1 MKPKGFDYDNIRVS
15 TNNLE
20 LSNIDDIVT
29 KCRGKKIAVFLG
41 AGFSKAWDAK
51 YPLSNDIFSISE
63 SDAVK
68 ERKNYKFFDLFDSLS
83 LKWASDTANINEKVS
98 VFKLFK
104 YTMDIY
110 KRYPSLLPSHLDKYT
125 LNEFEDE
132 IKKYI
137 KTKFYKKVGKAEAKL
152 ILPKKI
158 AKNKSDIISL
168 FKLLSKIS
176 RLGVITTNYDIV
188 IDKILH
194 EITAEQC
201 LLRGHIV
208 KMNGSIK
215 CPNPNALSL
224 FKINGG
230 FEVVEYKDNF
240 KIDYDSVSNNLISPN
255 IILPSNEQIY
265 DDKYFKTV
273 FVKSSNFLRNAE
285 VMLFIGYSFPKEDHI
300 IRFLLKSFIDSDD
313 ADKETII
320 IGRNKKSAE
329 NMHSSAC
336 DVFKELND
344 KSGLFYFGGAFE
356 ELCSQSKKL
365 A

>member
-1 MKPKGFDYDNIRVS
+1 
-15 TNNLE
+15 
-20 LSNIDDIVT
+20 
-29 KCRGKKIAVFLG
+29 
-41 AGFSKAWDAK
+41 
-51 YPLSNDIFSISE
+51 
-63 SDAVK
+63 
-68 ERKNYKFFDLFDSLS
+68 
-83 LKWASDTANINEKVS
+83 
-98 VFKLFK
+98 
-104 YTMDIY
+104 
-110 KRYPSLLPSHLDKYT
+110 
-125 LNEFEDE
+125 
-132 IKKYI
+132 
-137 KTKFYKKVGKAEAKL
+137 
-152 ILPKKI
+152 
-158 AKNKSDIISL
+158 
-168 FKLLSKIS
+168 LLSKIS